1 MTKHEELKA
10 ISEHLENLDDRQI
23 HMVLCF
29 ISGLLR
35 NSVPARRIGLMPE
48 IMERK
53 QNEETPGAATP
64 GESR

>member
-1 MTKHEELKA
+1 MREVRTITKHEELKA
-10 ISEHLENLDDRQI
+10 ISEHLENLDDRQL

-35 NSVPARRIGLMPE
+35 NSVPS
-48 IMERK
+48 RK

-64 GESR
+64 RESR